1 MADNY
6 PDIETPLGRAW
17 LRAASIEQS
26 LLSHSSIECDPVLRE
41 HVQQLAHA
49 VKVLAEYV
57 ERLESHHHTH
67 GLHDPHCNLRR

>member
-1 MADNY
+1 MRNH
-6 PDIETPLGRAW
+6 PDIDTPLGRAW

-41 HVQQLAHA
+41 HVQQLAHS

-57 ERLESHHHTH
+57 ELLIEAGRTGPL
-67 GLHDPHCNLRR
+67 DIKRR